1 MEIIKVKH
9 LTKTYKNGVQALD
22 DLFLTVKR
30 GEVFT
35 LLGKNGSGKSTLI
48 NILTTFLT
56 PTSGDVTILNKDIR
70 KGAAEIRKQIGCVAQ
85 SPSIDRYLSLEQNLL
100 FQSKIYKVPMKEAK
114 NRMKQL
120 IKCFELET
128 YTKYPISTYSGGVK
142 RRLDIALSMM
152 SHPKIIF
159 LDEPTVGMDI
169 QSRMAM
175 WKMIKQI
182 KEEFGTTVFL
192 TTHYLEEADEL
203 SDTICIMKDGKNMI
217 QGTTQELRKFLNE
230 ERIEIQFASNQE
242 VQNSFRLLENE
253 LSNGNI
259 HENKIITCNEKGKMQ
274 IENITQILL
283 ENNISF
289 QGISRVQP
297 TLEDIYLRYTSD
309 REKKVM

>member
-1 MEIIKVKH
+1 MEIIKVDH

-22 DLFLTVKR
+22 DLFLTVKT

-56 PTSGDVTILNKDIR
+56 PTSGNVTIFNKDIR
-70 KGAAEIRKQIGCVAQ
+70 KGAAEIRKQICCVAQ

-120 IKCFELET
+120 IKCFELEA

-230 ERIEIQFASNQE
+230 ERIEIQFASNKE
-242 VQNSFRLLENE
+242 VQNSFKLLEDE

>member
-1 MEIIKVKH
+1 MEIIKVDH

-22 DLFLTVKR
+22 DLFLTVNT

-56 PTSGDVTILNKDIR
+56 PTSGNVTILNKDIR

-120 IKCFELET
+120 IKCFELEA

-230 ERIEIQFASNQE
+230 ERIEIQFASNKE
-242 VQNSFRLLENE
+242 VQNSFKLLEDE

>member
-1 MEIIKVKH
+1 MEIIKVNH

-85 SPSIDRYLSLEQNLL
+85 SPSIDRYLSLEQNLI
-100 FQSKIYKVPMKEAK
+100 FQSKIYKVPMKEAQ

-120 IKCFELET
+120 IKCFELEA

-230 ERIEIQFASNQE
+230 ERIEIQFASNKE
-242 VQNSFRLLENE
+242 VQNSFKLLENE

>member
-1 MEIIKVKH
+1 MEIIKVDH

-22 DLFLTVKR
+22 DLFLTVNT

-56 PTSGDVTILNKDIR
+56 PTSGNVTILNKDIR
-70 KGAAEIRKQIGCVAQ
+70 KGAAEIRRQIGCVAQ

-120 IKCFELET
+120 IKCFELEA

-230 ERIEIQFASNQE
+230 ERIEIQFASNKE
-242 VQNSFRLLENE
+242 VQNSFKLLEKE
-253 LSNGNI
+253 LSNSNI